1 MHGIAKES
9 ECSESDPEQRK
20 FDSCI
25 FCTNH
30 EKVTHLNSTP
40 NFAKDVIKRPWVA
53 SYFNNFRAKSH
64 SSHST
69 HDFFLSIQITYLSIS
84 CPLIHSPSPAKQFS

>member
-30 EKVTHLNSTP
+30 EKVTHLYSTP
-40 NFAKDVIKRPWVA
+40 NFAKDVIKRP
-53 SYFNNFRAKSH
+53 
-64 SSHST
+64 
-69 HDFFLSIQITYLSIS
+69 
-84 CPLIHSPSPAKQFS
+84 